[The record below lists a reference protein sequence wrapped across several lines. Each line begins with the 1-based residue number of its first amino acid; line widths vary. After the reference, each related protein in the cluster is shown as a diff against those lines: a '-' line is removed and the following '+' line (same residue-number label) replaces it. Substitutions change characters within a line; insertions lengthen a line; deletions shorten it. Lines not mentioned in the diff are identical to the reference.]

1 MANENTAQKEQDA
14 IHAIMSDIND
24 VITNKKQVANTDI
37 YELTEV
43 AKNDSPEKIDAL
55 LSEQVASDT
64 RKSLE
69 AFSKL
74 MKNDESS
81 EIKNIVAALIK
92 PQLSEWLNNNLRT
105 IVTQVVE
112 SEIKKLIPKE

>member
-1 MANENTAQKEQDA
+1 MANENIAQKEQDA
-14 IHAIMSDIND
+14 IYAIMNDIKD
-24 VITNKKQVANTDI
+24 VITNQKQVANTDI

-43 AKNDSPEKIDAL
+43 VKKDLPESEAL
-55 LSEQVASDT
+55 LSEQVANDT
-64 RKSLE
+64 RRSLE

-74 MKNDESS
+74 MNNSESRTL
-81 EIKNIVAALIK
+81 EALVR
-92 PQLSEWLNNNLRT
+92 PQLSAWLNNNLRA